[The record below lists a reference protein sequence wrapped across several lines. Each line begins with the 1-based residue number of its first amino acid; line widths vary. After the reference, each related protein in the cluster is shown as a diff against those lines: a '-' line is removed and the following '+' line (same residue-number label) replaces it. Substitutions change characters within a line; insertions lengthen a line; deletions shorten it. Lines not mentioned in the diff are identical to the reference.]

1 MIVQVFYYDD
11 CGSQAGDCV
20 YNINTI
26 PELIDAI
33 DNFCKYEGYNYL
45 YEIAIIEEDK
55 EDEIEL

>member
-1 MIVQVFYYDD
+1 MIVQVYYYDD
-11 CGSQAGDCV
+11 CGSRICDCV

-33 DNFCKYEGYNYL
+33 DNFCHIEGFDFL

>member
-1 MIVQVFYYDD
+1 MIVKVFYYDD
-11 CGSQAGDCV
+11 CGSRCGDCV

-33 DNFCKYEGYNYL
+33 DNFCKFEGYNYL

-55 EDEIEL
+55 ED